1 MLVDTDDEVEVTQ
14 KFKREDP
21 RRITGLPWYIID
33 QDSTI
38 GLVRST
44 TVELLTL
51 VQMFITPL
59 ALVDENFR
67 AKVQY
72 LQLTFDI
79 IWMIG
84 IALRFCTASAQHRTL
99 SAIVKQYFKS
109 GLFFIDFLS
118 TAPAMITREQKPAMT
133 FFRFL
138 RLVRF
143 SAMFTPFRRLMAF
156 AMPWKSSFQITDAFE
171 LLLIFSAVVLIAHMS
186 ACVWIFL
193 GHI

>member
-1 MLVDTDDEVEVTQ
+1 MLVDTDEEVEVTQ

-67 AKVQY
+67 TKVQY
-72 LQLTFDI
+72 LQLSFDI

-84 IALRFCTASAQHRTL
+84 IALRFCTASA
-99 SAIVKQYFKS
+99 
-109 GLFFIDFLS
+109 
-118 TAPAMITREQKPAMT
+118 
-133 FFRFL
+133 
-138 RLVRF
+138 
-143 SAMFTPFRRLMAF
+143 
-156 AMPWKSSFQITDAFE
+156 
-171 LLLIFSAVVLIAHMS
+171 
-186 ACVWIFL
+186 
-193 GHI
+193 